1 MKIKGKLAI
10 LISIILICI
19 PTQIFAWL
27 QYSTYEACNVINE
40 GISLLLKTIAFTII
54 IIYITGVI
62 KYIKSSKESKKE
74 KIKNI
79 ITWLVIAIVEIT
91 FCLGG
96 AIWVKE
102 IGMETYWSN
111 GERYQF
117 NEIDGYISN
126 GIRLIGLFL
135 IIVYLIKSI
144 VYFVTEKEENI
155 KKVEK
160 IVRWQ
165 IIMTAVVVILLNLAT
180 RW

>member
-1 MKIKGKLAI
+1 MKIKGKIAI

-27 QYSTYEACNVINE
+27 QYTTYETCNVINE
-40 GISLLLKTIAFTII
+40 GISWLLRTIAFTII
-54 IIYITGVI
+54 IIYIAGVI
-62 KYIKSSKESKKE
+62 KYIKSSNESKKE
-74 KIKNI
+74 KTKNI
-79 ITWLVIAIVEIT
+79 LTWLVIAIVEVT

-117 NEIDGYISN
+117 NEIDGLISN
-126 GIRLIGLFL
+126 GIRIIALFS
-135 IIVYLIKSI
+135 IIFYLIKSI

-165 IIMTAVVVILLNLAT
+165 LIMAAVVAILLNLAT

>member
-10 LISIILICI
+10 LISMILICI

-27 QYSTYEACNVINE
+27 QYSTYETCNVINQ
-40 GISLLLKTIAFTII
+40 GISVLLKAIAFTII
-54 IIYITGVI
+54 IIYITGLV
-62 KYIKSSKESKKE
+62 KYIKLSKESKKE
-74 KIKNI
+74 KTKNI
-79 ITWLVIAIVEIT
+79 ITWLVIAIVEVT

-126 GIRLIGLFL
+126 GIRIIALFF
-135 IIVYLIKSI
+135 IIFYLIKAI

-165 IIMTAVVVILLNLAT
+165 LIMAAIVAILLNLAT